1 MLTERQK
8 AQLKAAAR
16 PRLINGV
23 ENPDMSKPN
32 YALEDVIDQIKLENS
47 RAFMEEYDL
56 KNRVFFHKPKNLKP
70 DEYLAFYEEKI

>member
-8 AQLKAAAR
+8 LQLKAAAR
-16 PRLINGV
+16 PRIINGV

-32 YALEDVIDQIKLENS
+32 YALEDVINQIKLENS

-56 KNRVFFHKPKNLKP
+56 KNRVFFHKPRNLKL
-70 DEYLAFYEEKI
+70 DEYLAYYKEKI

>member
-8 AQLKAAAR
+8 LQLKAAAR

-56 KNRVFFHKPKNLKP
+56 KIVYFFISLRT
-70 DEYLAFYEEKI
+70 